1 MKRILFFCL
10 SIWMLVSCTQELVY
24 DGNHS
29 SEWESYTVH
38 LTQAGTLTGLLP
50 ENYLKIK
57 SLNVSGP
64 INGSDLKVIRR
75 MCGADEYGNETAGET
90 ERLNLEQAVFVE
102 GGEPYF
108 YYDGEPML
116 QRNQVLSRYAFGYC
130 KQLKEIL
137 LPENLEAVGSQA
149 FYECVSIEQLVIP
162 ENVRTVSRSAFCG
175 CSNMTSIR
183 LPECI
188 QNLDDFL
195 FYKCSQL
202 EEVFL
207 SDQIKSVGYGTF
219 WGCRNLEGL
228 EVLCR
233 ETLESFDAYAFAGTP
248 LVAFE
253 IPATMHVIPDY
264 AFSDCSDLRTVFWHE
279 GIDSVMTGAFYQ
291 TSLSGDLVL
300 PKSLSFVGQEAFAWT
315 EIKTLTVQSDI
326 KCETPDLLNAGAFQY
341 CDNLEEVTL
350 TEGCTFLELD
360 FSYSDA
366 LRSLKL
372 PESLR
377 RIGFDGA
384 LFEEDEAS
392 YLFSECTALT
402 ELVLPDSLQYIAS
415 GMFSETPIKEIRF
428 PKNLEYIGINAFA
441 ECFNLEQVEM
451 NRILKEVPYGLFSD
465 CPALKTVV
473 WPEQIEIIGS
483 RAFERCNCLKD
494 VRFPSSLVKIDS
506 YAFKGCTSITK
517 IEIPANVQEIGIEAF
532 CECRGVSQVVFEGVM
547 ERIPEGCFSSCS
559 ALEMVEWPKN
569 LIKIG
574 AYAFS
579 NCGVWNQLDIPNGVV
594 DIGPYAFHNNRNLER
609 MRLPLSVQTIGG
621 NCFQDC
627 ICLKQFEVCWNN
639 PIKIEEN
646 VFEGVALTNVILYVP
661 SGTYV
666 AYNDEEIWNGFKKI
680 QEY

>member
-1 MKRILFFCL
+1 MRRILFFCM
-10 SIWMLVSCTQELVY
+10 SIWMLISCTQELVY

-38 LTQAGTLTGLLP
+38 LTQAGTLTDLLP
-50 ENYLKIK
+50 ENYLEIK
-57 SLNVSGP
+57 SLNVAGP

-75 MCGADEYGNETAGET
+75 MCGADEYGNETVGET

-108 YYDGEPML
+108 YYDGEPIL
-116 QRNQVLSRYAFGYC
+116 QRNQALSRYAFGYC
-130 KQLKEIL
+130 KKLKEIL

-162 ENVRTVSRSAFCG
+162 ENVRIVSRSAFCG
-175 CSNMTSIR
+175 CSNLISIR
-183 LPECI
+183 LPESI
-188 QNLDDFL
+188 QDLDDFL

-228 EVLCR
+228 EALCR

-264 AFSDCSDLRTVFWHE
+264 AFSDCSGLRTVFWHE
-279 GIDSVMTGAFYQ
+279 GIDSVMAGAFYH

-300 PKSLSFVGQEAFAWT
+300 PKSLSFVGQEAFART

-326 KCETPDLLNAGAFQY
+326 KCETPDLLNAGAFQS

-350 TEGCTFLELD
+350 TEGCTFLELE
-360 FSYSDA
+360 FSHSDA

-377 RIGFDGA
+377 RIGFDGT
-384 LFEEDEAS
+384 LFEDEAS
-392 YLFSECTALT
+392 YLFSGCTALT

-415 GMFSETPIKEIRF
+415 GMFSGTSIKEIRF

-451 NRILKEVPYGLFSD
+451 NRILKEVSYGLFSG
-465 CPALKTVV
+465 CPALKTVI

-483 RAFERCNCLKD
+483 RAFEQCNCLKD
-494 VRFPSSLVKIDS
+494 VRFPISLVKIDS
-506 YAFKGCTSITK
+506 YAFKGCTSFTK
-517 IEIPANVQEIGIEAF
+517 IEIPANVQEIGTEAF
-532 CECRGVSQVVFEGVM
+532 GECRGVSQVVFEGAL
-547 ERIPEGCFSSCS
+547 EQIPEGCFSSCS
-559 ALEMVEWPKN
+559 ALEMVEWPEN

-609 MRLPLSVQTIGG
+609 VRLPLSVQTIGA

-627 ICLKQFEVCWNN
+627 IHLERFEVQWKF
-639 PIKIEEN
+639 PITISRT
-646 VFEGVALTNVILYVP
+646 VFEGVVLAGVVLYVP
-661 SGTYV
+661 MGTSADYCEMEV
-666 AYNDEEIWNGFKKI
+666 WNKFEDI
-680 QEY
+680 REL